1 MEILDGNIQRH
12 DLVIDKFGCR
22 PKDEGSCIAE
32 TSVHD
37 YGHVALI
44 ATFGSDDS
52 IVDAA
57 QVSYGKTL
65 GKAATTKRSVL
76 ETRRLIRY
84 LMRHRHTS
92 PFEQAE
98 VAFYLRMPIFVA
110 RQFVRHRTANLN
122 EYSAR
127 YSELSDDFY
136 VPAAEVLKPQST
148 TNKQGREGELS
159 TAAQAEATTLMVDLQ
174 ESAVRG
180 YRRLL
185 ELGVSRELARIPT
198 TVGMYTEM
206 YWKCDLHNFMH
217 LLKLRRDGHAQQEI
231 QDYAN
236 AMYDC
241 AQFYFP
247 QTFEAWR
254 DYSYNAYNLS
264 AAEIKLLGELFRKHG
279 VRDWPTKPSTMSDRE
294 YGDFKFFLD
303 TLLIR

>member
-1 MEILDGNIQRH
+1 MEIVEGNIQRH
-12 DLVIDKFGCR
+12 PSVSDKFGTR
-22 PKDEGSCIAE
+22 PKDDDSCVAE

-37 YGHVALI
+37 YGHVALVS
-44 ATFGSDDS
+44 TFGSDDS

-65 GKAATTKRSVL
+65 AKSKAGYRSAL

-84 LMRHRHTS
+84 LYRHRHTS

-110 RQFVRHRTANLN
+110 RQLVRHRTANMN

-136 VPAAEVLKPQST
+136 VPAASELKAQST
-148 TNKQGREGELS
+148 TNKQGRGDELS
-159 TAAQAEATTLMVDLQ
+159 TAAQVEATTLMVDLQ
-174 ESAVRG
+174 ETSVRG

-185 ELGVSRELARIPT
+185 ELGVTRELARIPT

-206 YWKCDLHNFMH
+206 YWKCDVHNFMH

-236 AMYDC
+236 ALYDC
-241 AQFYFP
+241 ARIYFP
-247 QTFEAWR
+247 YTFEAWE

-264 AAEIKLLGELFRKHG
+264 ALEIKMLGELFRKHS
-279 VRDWPTKPSTMSDRE
+279 VRDWPMKPSTMSDRE

-303 TLLIR
+303 TLLAR